1 MITPIRRRSQ
11 SLCYGRGTMARKRR
25 GWGGNPPE
33 TDEEATRRIVAAAVD
48 LIAETGSAIT
58 IADVAESLGVI
69 RQTVYRYFPTAQDLM
84 REAAIAS
91 VDGFLEQLA
100 ARVRGITDPADAM
113 TEGVLFT
120 LEAVVA
126 IPHLKI
132 LLASPSSAATP
143 GEVASALAQD
153 VGMRMVTR
161 FDVDWRSYGY
171 DDAALRDLVE
181 FTLRT
186 MLSFFVAPNDPARSP
201 QELRRFL
208 RRWLGSAILAQSAD

>member
-1 MITPIRRRSQ
+1 MITPNCRRSQ

>member
-1 MITPIRRRSQ
+1 MITPNRRRSQ